1 MKTKE
6 SAFVVSARE
15 NLRGDEEE
23 FIVVGAYLSFGD
35 AVQACVDTIIDRMAV
50 HEIAATMRNDES
62 RMPGWNPPETDAAW
76 RVFIEHELVT
86 QHCYYPKSGGTALRY
101 DIDEVDIVGHGGHGG
116 HTENRGR
123 AADKASQAGDDGTYE
138 GMKRRGKVEVVAAMD
153 ALLHHLHDEEALVPW
168 LSDGVPDDMDHD
180 VFPRDVKAKLD
191 EYTAAYGDLS
201 DEDFEDMV
209 RLFATIVRRACFK
222 TTYRKKA
229 FF

>member
-15 NLRGDEEE
+15 NLLRGDGE
-23 FIVVGAYLSFGD
+23 FVVVGAYRSFGD
-35 AVQACVDTIIDRMAV
+35 AVKACVDMIIDRMAV
-50 HEIAATMRNDES
+50 NEIAATMRNDES
-62 RMPGWNPPETDAAW
+62 RMPGWTPPETDAAW
-76 RVFIEHELVT
+76 RAFIEHELVT
-86 QHCYYPKSGGTALRY
+86 QHCYYPRFGGAVLRY
-101 DIDEVDIVGHGGHGG
+101 DIDEVDIVGR
-116 HTENRGR
+116 TEILGR
-123 AADKASQAGDDGTYE
+123 AADNSSQAGDDGTYE
-138 GMKRRGKVEVVAAMD
+138 GMKQRGKVEVVAAMD
-153 ALLHHLHDEEALVPW
+153 ALMHHLNDEEALVPW

-180 VFPRDVKAKLD
+180 VFPRDGKAKLD
-191 EYTAAYGDLS
+191 EYTAAYGDMP

>member
-1 MKTKE
+1 MRTKE

-15 NLRGDEEE
+15 NLPRGDGE
-23 FIVVGAYLSFGD
+23 FVVVGAYRSFCD
-35 AVQACVDTIIDRMAV
+35 AVEACVDTIIDRMAV

-62 RMPGWNPPETDAAW
+62 RMTGWTPPETDAAW
-76 RVFIEHELVT
+76 RAFIEHELVT
-86 QHCYYPKSGGTALRY
+86 QHCYYPKSGGAALRY
-101 DIDEVDIVGHGGHGG
+101 DIDEVDIVGR
-116 HTENRGR
+116 TEIRGR
-123 AADKASQAGDDGTYE
+123 AVDKARQAIDDGTYE

-153 ALLHHLHDEEALVPW
+153 ALMHHLNDEEALGPW

-180 VFPRDVKAKLD
+180 VFPRDGKAKLD
-191 EYTAAYGDLS
+191 EYTAVYGDLS

-229 FF
+229 LF

>member
-1 MKTKE
+1 MKTRE

-15 NLRGDEEE
+15 NLLRGDGE
-23 FIVVGAYLSFGD
+23 FVVVGAYRSFGD
-35 AVQACVDTIIDRMAV
+35 AVKACVDVIIDRMAV

-76 RVFIEHELVT
+76 RAFIEHELVT
-86 QHCYYPKSGGTALRY
+86 QHCYYPRFGGAALRY
-101 DIDEVDIVGHGGHGG
+101 DIDEVDIVGR
-116 HTENRGR
+116 TEIRGR
-123 AADKASQAGDDGTYE
+123 AADKARQAVDDGTYE

-153 ALLHHLHDEEALVPW
+153 ALMHRLNDEEALVPW

-180 VFPRDVKAKLD
+180 VFPRDGRAKLD

-209 RLFATIVRRACFK
+209 RLFATIVRRECFK

>member
-1 MKTKE
+1 MRTKE

-15 NLRGDEEE
+15 NLPRGDGE
-23 FIVVGAYLSFGD
+23 FVVVGAYRSFGD
-35 AVQACVDTIIDRMAV
+35 AVKACVDTIIDRMAV

-62 RMPGWNPPETDAAW
+62 RMPGWTPPETDAAW
-76 RVFIEHELVT
+76 RAFIEHELVT
-86 QHCYYPKSGGTALRY
+86 QHCYYPKSGGADLRY
-101 DIDEVDIVGHGGHGG
+101 DIDEVDIVGH
-116 HTENRGR
+116 RGR
-123 AADKASQAGDDGTYE
+123 AADNSRQAGDDGTYE

-153 ALLHHLHDEEALVPW
+153 ALMHHLNDEEALAPW

-180 VFPRDVKAKLD
+180 VFPCDGRAKLD

-201 DEDFEDMV
+201 DDDFEDMV
-209 RLFATIVRRACFK
+209 RLFATIVRRECFK